1 MSCISDSFSSQPFP
15 HTGRLKQ
22 NMNLSLE
29 DLRRKIGATD
39 AVADV
44 YSYIIASVK
53 NREGAF
59 IQKGSAPNFQGD
71 IISLCTCKHF
81 MRTFRDIDSWMNTWI
96 AGFTGINEWDRK
108 NVLIYL
114 MKIGSAFESY
124 DELWFSDKLHYTAKQ
139 AKLAHRN
146 KFGDIFQPKSKPI
159 NKNVFNHQHYRSP
172 VSEHGH
178 KNENGWH
185 KDINYK
191 KHDRRAALLI
201 GDKKYSFLWDEPILF
216 HLKQLHRG
224 QKKYKLQSLL
234 ALIRQVR

>member
-1 MSCISDSFSSQPFP
+1 M
-15 HTGRLKQ
+15 
-22 NMNLSLE
+22 
-29 DLRRKIGATD
+29 TD
-39 AVADV
+39 VDV
-44 YSYIIASVK
+44 YSYIITSVK

-81 MRTFRDIDSWMNTWI
+81 MRTFRDIDSWRNTWI

-114 MKIGSAFESY
+114 MKVGIAFESY
-124 DELWFSDKLHYTAKQ
+124 DELWSSDKLSDTTKQ

-146 KFGDIFQPKSKPI
+146 KLGDIFQPKSKLI
-159 NKNVFNHQHYRSP
+159 DKNVFNFQNYHPPIS
-172 VSEHGH
+172 GH
-178 KNENGWH
+178 VHENGWH
-185 KDINYK
+185 KDIK
-191 KHDRRAALLI
+191 CRAAHRRAALLI
-201 GDKKYSFLWDEPILF
+201 GDKKYSFLWNEPILF